1 MDDRNIRNI
10 CQHCSAL
17 WINNLKQWFPNL
29 VFVWWTPAEPS
40 TKATIFT
47 NAFMWMDFF
56 FFFFT
61 RCWLY
66 KYDNTIFP
74 HKKDIVILKLL
85 MCRLDLSFFFFSSN
99 SPLCYHSNW
108 QKLDITA
115 GHASIICN
123 HLSFGGSWDVSCIY
137 QCILIPIPAA
147 KNKKIKKEN
156 YIIWEVYTPV
166 WHHIIYLWETGRCCF
181 HVALHTT
188 LSSSYCKGG
197 SETIYSHGS
206 HLPSTSTPVMPEM
219 SFSNLTFFQWQVI

>member
-1 MDDRNIRNI
+1 MPGRSLFGESTVVGSLSMSSSEPAHSLMDDRNIRNI

-56 FFFFT
+56 FFFSRGVDYISMITLFSLT
-61 RCWLY
+61 KKTLWSWNCWCVGL
-66 KYDNTIFP
+66 IS
-74 HKKDIVILKLL
+74 L
-85 MCRLDLSFFFFSSN
+85 FFFFSSN

-147 KNKKIKKEN
+147 KKKK
-156 YIIWEVYTPV
+156 
-166 WHHIIYLWETGRCCF
+166 
-181 HVALHTT
+181 
-188 LSSSYCKGG
+188 
-197 SETIYSHGS
+197 
-206 HLPSTSTPVMPEM
+206 
-219 SFSNLTFFQWQVI
+219 